1 MNEIPENL
9 ILFDGVCN
17 FCSASVRFVIRHDR
31 RAIFRFASLQSELGK
46 EICRRRGIDPEDIQ
60 TFLVNVEGRILV
72 RSDAA
77 IAVASRFG
85 GVWKIAA
92 LLRLV
97 PRVARDSVY
106 AMIARNRYRWFGR
119 TALCMT
125 PEPNIKDR
133 FLE

>member
-1 MNEIPENL
+1 MNEILENL

-46 EICRRRGIDPEDIQ
+46 EVCRRRGIDPEDVQ
-60 TFLVNVEGRILV
+60 TFLVNVDGETLV

-85 GVWKIAA
+85 GVWRIAA

-97 PRVARDSVY
+97 PRVARDWIY
-106 AMIARNRYRWFGR
+106 AMIARNRYHWFGR
-119 TALCMT
+119 TEVCMI
-125 PEPNIKDR
+125 PEPKFKDR
-133 FLE
+133 FLQ

>member
-17 FCSASVRFVIRHDR
+17 LCSASVRFVIRHDQ

-46 EICRRRGIDPEDIQ
+46 EICRRRGIDPEDVQ
-60 TFLVNVEGRILV
+60 TFLVNVDGKILV

-85 GVWKIAA
+85 GVWRIAA

-97 PRVARDSVY
+97 PRVARDSIY
-106 AMIARNRYRWFGR
+106 SMIARNRYRWFGR
-119 TALCMT
+119 TDLCMI
-125 PEPNIKDR
+125 PEPKIKER

>member
-17 FCSASVRFVIRHDR
+17 FCSAAVRFVIRHDR
-31 RAIFRFASLQSELGK
+31 RVIFRFASFQSELGK

-60 TFLVNVEGRILV
+60 TFLVNVDGRILV

-77 IAVASRFG
+77 IAVVSRFG
-85 GVWKIAA
+85 GVWRIAA

-97 PRVARDSVY
+97 PRIARDWVY
-106 AMIARNRYRWFGR
+106 SMIARNRYRWFGR
-119 TALCMT
+119 TEVCMI
-125 PEPNIKDR
+125 PETKIKDR